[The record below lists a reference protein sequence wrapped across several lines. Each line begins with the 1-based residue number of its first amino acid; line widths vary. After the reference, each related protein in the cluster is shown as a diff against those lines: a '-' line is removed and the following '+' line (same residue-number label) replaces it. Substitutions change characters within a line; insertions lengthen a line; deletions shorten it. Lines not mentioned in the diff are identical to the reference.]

1 MKKIAD
7 YLLVIQGGMKSI
19 LFYAL
24 LATVSMMLPSCL
36 DHDDPKLSPIDTTQV
51 KITATVK
58 DYPDTRWLNVAE
70 ELIVNVSDIEMTA
83 PKGVVLRSVSIV
95 ANNGTGIYT
104 VDDKPYSGEPLEF
117 KVPLRML
124 KGRVNFSLRG
134 NLIKKDSRDA
144 EIIIADNIQKLI
156 FSEEPKFECE
166 GWLYVSVKG
175 KSTTGEEY
183 SHSFEVKSDENLTI
197 PIAQSELY
205 WTPSS
210 GTAST
215 IEVALGGGAD
225 AWSPNTTFDCNILKT
240 AIGNSSGDE
249 PTLRMTIPNTP
260 GALNSEKL
268 QLYVLTSYFGTWEDI
283 SIEPYNLTNV
293 FDIVETE

>member
-1 MKKIAD
+1 MKKI
-7 YLLVIQGGMKSI
+7 S
-19 LFYAL
+19 FYAL
-24 LATVSMMLPSCL
+24 LATVCMILPSCL
-36 DHDDPKLSPIDTTQV
+36 DHDNPKLSPIDTTNV

-58 DYPDTRWLNVAE
+58 DYPDTQWLNVAE
-70 ELIVNVSDIEMTA
+70 ELTVNVSDIEMTA
-83 PKGVVLRSVSIV
+83 PKGVVLRSVSLI
-95 ANNGTGIYT
+95 ANNGIGMHT
-104 VDDKPYSGEPLEF
+104 VDEKPYSGETLEF
-117 KVPLRML
+117 KVPLSIL

-175 KSTTGEEY
+175 RSTTGEEY
-183 SHSFEVKSDENLTI
+183 SHSFEVKSGDNLTI

-215 IEVALGGGAD
+215 IEVSLGSGAN
-225 AWSPNTTFDCNILKT
+225 AWSPNTTFDCKILKT
-240 AIGNSSGDE
+240 AVGHSSGDE

-260 GALNSEKL
+260 GSLNSQKL

-283 SIEPYNLTNV
+283 SIQPYNLTNV
-293 FDIVETE
+293 FDIIEAE